1 MCELGVMTL
10 ADYLEENGRG
20 ALTTLAKA
28 AGTSKGY
35 LADIVDG
42 RRVPSVAF
50 AKRIETATKGQVTAI
65 SLLGLDRRKA
75 KGVKA

>member
-1 MCELGVMTL
+1 MTL
-10 ADYLEENGRG
+10 ADYLEEQGRG
-20 ALTTLAKA
+20 GLTTLAKA

-50 AKRIETATKGQVTAI
+50 AKRIETATGGQVSAI

-75 KGVKA
+75 KGIKA